1 MLCTDT
7 LQLCEWWISLYYVRS
22 PTKPTSVSIIK
33 WDFPFFCDP
42 FSFFFPYFLVGCF
55 RQLRD
60 VAFYVIWI
68 RVSFLPTKAATGT
81 QGTDEGYVRFITEVT
96 VRSVWVLSQETKIG
110 FRIHFIAFFHGKIR
124 VSNLLRQDYIP
135 KTALRD
141 RSASQWLHNTSKSR
155 GNQESDKIKREYN

>member
-33 WDFPFFCDP
+33 WDFRFLW
-42 FSFFFPYFLVGCF
+42 SFFILFSIFLVGCF

-60 VAFYVIWI
+60 VAFCVIWI
-68 RVSFLPTKAATGT
+68 RISSLPTKAATGT
-81 QGTDEGYVRFITEVT
+81 QRADKGYVRFITEVA
-96 VRSVWVLSQETKIG
+96 VCSFWVLSQETKIG

-135 KTALRD
+135 KTTLRD
-141 RSASQWLHNTSKSR
+141 CSASQWLHNTSKSR
-155 GNQESDKIKREYN
+155 GNQESDKVKRVYN